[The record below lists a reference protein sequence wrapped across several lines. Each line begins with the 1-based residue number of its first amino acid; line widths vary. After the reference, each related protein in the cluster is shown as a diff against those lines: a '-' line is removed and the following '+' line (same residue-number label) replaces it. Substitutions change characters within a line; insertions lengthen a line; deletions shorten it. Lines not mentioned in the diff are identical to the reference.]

1 MCYTE
6 GSMSKHSFVIV
17 SNRLPMSV
25 TKKNGKL
32 TYSKASGGLATA
44 MSSLD
49 QDDMVWVGWC
59 GLPSDDLTP
68 KDKQAIR
75 DEFAK
80 HSSVPVFL
88 TRSQVALFYEG
99 YSNDTLWPL
108 FHYFQST
115 SRYVD
120 EYWAVYKEVNELFAA
135 ATRQVAQTTAHIWV
149 HDYQLMLLPA
159 LIRDAMPRTI
169 IGFFL
174 HIPFPSFEIYRL
186 LPERT
191 RLLEGMMGADVIGFH
206 IYDYARH
213 FMSSC
218 RRLLGV
224 KPDESSIEYQG
235 RVVHI
240 GSYPI
245 GIDYQKFVRTV
256 ETSEVKKIRRA
267 LKHRYAKQHIILSV
281 DRLDYSKGIPQ
292 RLEGYRL
299 FLQQNRDY
307 RGKVVLQMI
316 AVPSRT
322 EVESYKELREKI
334 EQTVS
339 RINGMFGTA
348 DWVPISYQFQNRP
361 FDEIVASYAAAD
373 VMLVT
378 PIRDGMNLVAKEYV
392 ATKQKQPGVLVLSEL
407 AGAIDEMTD
416 AIAVNPNN
424 PHDIATGIK
433 QALEMRDKEQ
443 HRRLKAMQKRLAEYD
458 VQMWA
463 RSFIDDMELA
473 AAGGNKPQD
482 MTLSVECRARMLGEY
497 KVAKRKL
504 IILDYDG
511 TLKPFTASPSTIVG
525 LPSLRLRLLLSRL
538 AQDDSVRLAIVS
550 GRSRRALQLWFRG
563 IRMDIAAEHGAW
575 VRYGG
580 KWKHLPNTFKAIR
593 AGVLRVMKRYEDNTP
608 GSLIEEKDYS
618 TVWHYRNVV
627 PELAFGR
634 ATKLR
639 QDLIELTDREA
650 FDVHNGDKIIEIK
663 QKDINKGRVVEELI
677 ARYHPD
683 FILCAGD
690 DYTDE
695 DMFHALGERG
705 YSFKVGPGET
715 EARYRIEKMEDLL
728 ALLGKLT
735 GKSSFVK
742 RLSDPLNLPWW
753 R

>member
-1 MCYTE
+1 
-6 GSMSKHSFVIV
+6 MSKHAFVIV
-17 SNRLPMSV
+17 SNRLPISV

-44 MSSLD
+44 MSSLN
-49 QDDMVWVGWC
+49 QDAMAWVGWC
-59 GLPSDDLTP
+59 GFPSDDLTP

-80 HSSVPVFL
+80 HSAVPVFL
-88 TRSQVALFYEG
+88 TKAQVTLFYEG

-108 FHYFQST
+108 FHYFQSA

-120 EYWAVYKEVNELFAA
+120 EYWTAYEEVNELFAA
-135 ATRQVAQTTAHIWV
+135 ATKQVAQANAHIWV

-159 LIRDAMPRTI
+159 LIREAMPRTI

-224 KPDESSIEYQG
+224 NPDESSIEYQG

-240 GSYPI
+240 GTYPI
-245 GIDYQKFVRTV
+245 GVDYQKFVRTAA
-256 ETSEVKKIRRA
+256 THEVKKIKRA
-267 LKHRYAKQHIILSV
+267 LRRRYAKQRIILSV
-281 DRLDYSKGIPQ
+281 DRLDYSKGITQ
-292 RLEGYRL
+292 RLEAYRL
-299 FLQQNRDY
+299 FLQQNRKY
-307 RGKVVLQMI
+307 RGNVVLQMI

-322 EVESYKELREKI
+322 EVESYKELRDKI

-392 ATKQKQPGVLVLSEL
+392 AAKQKQEGVLVLSEL
-407 AGAIDEMTD
+407 AGAIDELTD

-424 PHDIATGIK
+424 PHDIAAGIK
-433 QALEMRDKEQ
+433 QALEMPTGEQ
-443 HRRLKAMQKRLAEYD
+443 HRRLKAMQKRISEYD

-463 RSFIDDMELA
+463 RSFIDDMKLA
-473 AAGGNKPQD
+473 AAGGNKPLD
-482 MTLSVECRARMLGEY
+482 MTMSPECRAGLVRAY
-497 KVAKRKL
+497 KTAKRKL

-511 TLKPFTASPSTIVG
+511 TLKPFVSSPSMIVG
-525 LPSLRLRLLLSRL
+525 LPSLRVRLLLSRL

-563 IRMDIAAEHGAW
+563 MRMDIAAEHGAW

-580 KWKHLPNTFKAIR
+580 RWKHLPNTFKSIR
-593 AGVLRVMKRYEDNTP
+593 ANVLRVMKRYADNTP

-639 QDLIELTDREA
+639 QDLIELIDRER
-650 FDVHNGDKIIEIK
+650 FDVHDGDKIIEIK
-663 QKDINKGRVVEELI
+663 QHDVNKGRVVEELI

-695 DMFHALGERG
+695 DMFQTLGERG

-715 EARYRIEKMEDLL
+715 KARYRMDKMEDLL
-728 ALLGKLT
+728 MLLGKLT
-735 GKSSFVK
+735 GKSSLVK
-742 RLSDPLNLPWW
+742 RLSEPLVLPW
-753 R
+753 RK